1 MRKTTARFLLAT
13 SLIAALTGCTR
24 GCSQGEDIPP
34 EEQLHSY
41 ISHAVNVTKNSDRQE
56 LINRTSA
63 SLKSNL
69 VNMSDEAFKRAYIEK
84 KYDFRTF
91 EIIERKDLGEKE
103 VTIDFRLQYKAWNSG
118 ERPERSPLLDTRN
131 RAYMVYELGHW
142 TIARV
147 ESLQSDFE
155 WEEGLPM
162 DDVKGEEL
170 KPGEEPKTIESSRD
184 EPPAGET
191 PAATEEQGGT
201 P

>member
-1 MRKTTARFLLAT
+1 MRHTIARFFLAT

-24 GCSQGEDIPP
+24 GCSRGDDIPP
-34 EEQLHSY
+34 EEQLHTY
-41 ISHAVNVTKNSDRQE
+41 ISQAVNVTKNADRQE
-56 LINRTSA
+56 LINRTSGN
-63 SLKSNL
+63 LKSAL

-118 ERPERSPLLDTRN
+118 ERPERSPLIDTRN
-131 RAYMVYELGHW
+131 RAYLVYELGHW
-142 TIARV
+142 AIAKV

-170 KPGEEPKTIESSRD
+170 KPGEEPKTIESSRE
-184 EPPAGET
+184 EPPAGEAPAENEGQGET
-191 PAATEEQGGT
+191 P
-201 P
+201 